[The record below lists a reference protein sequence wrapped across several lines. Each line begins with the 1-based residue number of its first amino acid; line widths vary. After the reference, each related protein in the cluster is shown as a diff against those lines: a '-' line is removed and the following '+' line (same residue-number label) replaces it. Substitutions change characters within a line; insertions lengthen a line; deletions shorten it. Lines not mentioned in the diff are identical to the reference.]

1 MRHYSDFFKV
11 DDEYRPMMTREEI
24 NKTPDRWLD
33 FYPHNDFETICK
45 TLLSVLTSGAKSVWI
60 TGNLGTGKK
69 RNQDDYARLYSYAKG
84 TAGIAVSLSARV
96 CGNVRA

>member
-1 MRHYSDFFKV
+1 MKHYSDFFKV

-33 FYPHNDFETICK
+33 FYPHTDFETICN

-60 TGNLGTGKK
+60 TGNLGTGKSNASLVIQK
-69 RNQDDYARLYSYAKG
+69 LFMDDES
-84 TAGIAVSLSARV
+84 RV
-96 CGNVRA
+96 RTWFAQNAT